1 MKGKVIPFTIMGML
15 FALALLGGSVMVWQA
30 GVASPEPT
38 PAQRQLVEL
47 AELGSESGGG
57 RAARIRR
64 RGRAVPAERAVKGLG
79 GIMG

>member
-47 AELGSESGGG
+47 ADWVVKAAVGALLGFAGGVGLSRRNG
-57 RAARIRR
+57 R
-64 RGRAVPAERAVKGLG
+64 
-79 GIMG
+79 